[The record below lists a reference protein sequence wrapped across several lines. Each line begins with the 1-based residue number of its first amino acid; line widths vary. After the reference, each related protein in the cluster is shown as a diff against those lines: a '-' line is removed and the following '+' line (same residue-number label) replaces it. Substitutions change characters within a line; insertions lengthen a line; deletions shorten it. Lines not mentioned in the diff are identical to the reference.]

1 MRSVKTIVM
10 IILISLG
17 VSAVFWTTSS
27 LACVVFGGEG
37 FLDEFFSPDKH
48 HLWMRIPVVIIS
60 VPIVTLIVFLGRIS
74 VEVKMLRGLIPICA
88 WCGKKIRDEKGNW
101 KRVEEYISERSTAEF
116 THGICPECYNKY
128 STEEDSKKE
137 AGVNSHSK

>member
-10 IILISLG
+10 IMLISIAA
-17 VSAVFWTTSS
+17 SALFWTLSS
-27 LACVVFGGEG
+27 LACVAFGEGG

-48 HLWMRIPVVIIS
+48 HLWMR
-60 VPIVTLIVFLGRIS
+60 VPIVIMSIPIVTVIVFLSRKS
-74 VEVKMLRGLIPICA
+74 AEVKSLRGLIPICA

-116 THGICPECYNKY
+116 THGMCPECLNKHF
-128 STEEDSKKE
+128 TEEDSKTE
-137 AGVNSHSK
+137 AGTKISQN

>member
-1 MRSVKTIVM
+1 MRSVKTIVT

-17 VSAVFWTTSS
+17 VSAVFWTLNSAIMSQALHSGT
-27 LACVVFGGEG
+27 
-37 FLDEFFSPDKH
+37 FLEQFFQPDMH

-60 VPIVTLIVFLGRIS
+60 VPIVILIVFLGRKS
-74 VEVKMLRGLIPICA
+74 AEVKLLRGLIPICA

-116 THGICPECYNKY
+116 THGMCPECYNKHFA
-128 STEEDSKKE
+128 EEDSKKE
-137 AGVNSHSK
+137 TGIKIS